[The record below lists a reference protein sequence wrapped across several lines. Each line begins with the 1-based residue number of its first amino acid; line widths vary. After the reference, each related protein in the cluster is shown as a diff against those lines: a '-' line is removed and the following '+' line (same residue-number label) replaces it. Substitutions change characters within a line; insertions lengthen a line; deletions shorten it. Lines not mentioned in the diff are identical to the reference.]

1 MLVSECRGHAA
12 EMAIIA
18 IIEPDPDSA
27 RSVVRAMQ
35 AASYATIVAREWSDA
50 LAMASAS
57 EVELAVLALDAQGDG
72 LRVLRELR
80 ATTRTLPIVALATA
94 GRPGDVVV
102 ALEAGADDAM
112 LKPIR
117 QDELAARVGRLLA
130 TAPMPHLILAAGDLE
145 LDLRRGRVRVGGLPI
160 TMTGRKLALL
170 QVFLLHPREILS
182 LEWLANLV
190 DASGGPHEPAFVE
203 QDIEYLRAELGPSR
217 LEVVPGLGY
226 RLNPIPTT

>member
-1 MLVSECRGHAA
+1 
-12 EMAIIA
+12 MAIIA
-18 IIEPDPDSA
+18 IIEPDPGSA
-27 RSVVRAMQ
+27 RSVVRALQ

-50 LAMASAS
+50 LAS
-57 EVELAVLALDAQGDG
+57 EVELAVLALDAQGDR
-72 LRVLRELR
+72 LRMLRELR
-80 ATTRTLPIVALATA
+80 ATTRMLPIMVLVAA

-117 QDELAARVGRLLA
+117 LDELAARVGRLLA
-130 TAPMPHLILAAGDLE
+130 TPPMPHLILAAGDLE
-145 LDLRRGRVRVGGLPI
+145 LDLRQGRVKVGGLPV
-160 TMTGRKLALL
+160 TMTARKLALL
-170 QVFLLHPREILS
+170 QAFLLHPREVLS
-182 LEWLANLV
+182 LEWLANLI

-226 RLNPIPTT
+226 RLNLSPPTSGSEH